1 MMIPIAVPRLSSVCI
16 TANDAITAI
25 FAAIFYL
32 GIGLTVLISPVPTT
46 AVINCCNGCNQENC
60 CGEGTTQGAV
70 VVPECTLPSDKL
82 AQQPGNS
89 MVEKTENLDGTTTIK
104 TTTFNPDGSQ
114 MSCFMEVVY
123 IKQILSFCLLSG
135 NSVT

>member
-1 MMIPIAVPRLSSVCI
+1 MS
-16 TANDAITAI
+16 
-25 FAAIFYL
+25 
-32 GIGLTVLISPVPTT
+32 
-46 AVINCCNGCNQENC
+46 
-60 CGEGTTQGAV
+60 V

-114 MSCFMEVVY
+114 SISV
-123 IKQILSFCLLSG
+123 ITKQ
-135 NSVT
+135 NESVAMASV